1 MDQIEQLN
9 NVVQEDGPPDPV
21 KDTTVEPFDFAGTVE
36 KFETPLL
43 RYAGHLIGPNNSE
56 TEDVVQEAFLRLH
69 RKVERDGADSI
80 NNISVWLYRVTH
92 NLAMDTGRK
101 LTRRKKASEKLT
113 RDAIEEETASVAEE
127 EALGAM
133 IRREVCDRAMAE
145 LKKLPE
151 DLRNVVL
158 LKIIQGLTM
167 SQISEVVGIS
177 ASNVCYRLSQALRT
191 ISGKLKEAGLI

>member
-1 MDQIEQLN
+1 MDNIEQLN
-9 NVVQEDGPPDPV
+9 RDVQQADSAKTIDGAADI
-21 KDTTVEPFDFAGTVE
+21 PFDFEQTVE

-69 RKVERDGADSI
+69 RKVDRDGPGSI
-80 NNISVWLYRVTH
+80 QNVSVWLYRVTH
-92 NLAMDTGRK
+92 NLAMDTGRRI
-101 LTRRKKASEKLT
+101 TRRKKAAEKLT
-113 RDAIEEETASVAEE
+113 RDAVEEETASETEE

-145 LKKLPE
+145 LKTLPE

-167 SQISEVVGIS
+167 AQISEVVGIS

-191 ISGKLKEAGLI
+191 ISGRLKEAGLI